1 MSAAPALRPAPS
13 PVQRPTRHVC
23 VESQA
28 RRIQREWDRGLRTSW
43 RSDAPAVDWFTWHG
57 RAIVR
62 LVLVVLVLG
71 GAGSFLTCSLLTE
84 VPIIETGRFFR
95 GRH

>member
-1 MSAAPALRPAPS
+1 MTVLRLVPP
-13 PVQRPTRHVC
+13 PVPRPTRHVC

-28 RRIQREWDRGLRTSW
+28 LRIQREWDRGLRTSW

-62 LVLVVLVLG
+62 LVLG
-71 GAGSFLTCSLLTE
+71 GAGFFLTCSLLTE